1 MRRLSTTLAALCL
14 SIALGGFV
22 DPAAPAA
29 QAPTLR
35 RLQGIE
41 ELKTWFNAG
50 AGHPRL
56 IFLLSPT

>member
-1 MRRLSTTLAALCL
+1 MPRLSTTLAALCL

-22 DPAAPAA
+22 DPAA

>member
-1 MRRLSTTLAALCL
+1 MRRLSTTFVTLCV
-14 SIALGGFV
+14 SIALGWFV
-22 DPAAPAA
+22 ETGPQAT

-35 RLQGIE
+35 RLQGID

>member
-1 MRRLSTTLAALCL
+1 MRISPKLQAICML
-14 SIALGGFV
+14 IAVGVLLGTSPQG
-22 DPAAPAA
+22 A

-35 RLQGIE
+35 RLQGID
-41 ELKTWFNAG
+41 ELRKWFNAG